1 MSLEK
6 FKTHVSTVAQK
17 AASGGIPGVH
27 SVTNGDS
34 DGNFVITY
42 RHTSLGGDARIQALA
57 QDASEYPDGNM
68 FMLWT
73 DDPNPP
79 PPVVAAI
86 QGMQDYLIGMSV
98 YEMVT
103 ELGTRLDKEISRAL
117 NGGMESPDE
126 ADEEDDYDAAFD
138 AEYPS
143 DEDEFGLPSVASV
156 QNLPQAENEGPLLR
170 RIRRDLRQVKN
181 AGYKIGFL
189 DTFGKTSTIGL
200 VSISIRIDKLAL
212 SDEVLEAWDVKAK
225 EYVVLVLRFEKPYSP
240 LDQVIDQA
248 AIKTRVAFRI
258 GKCTRYKPSIG
269 QALYAFSESNR
280 PLATNGDPNT
290 SGTER
295 GDDGAAF
302 EKFLVSNSLDSFLC
316 ESFVSLVKIRQAHSV
331 GWERA
336 NEFLLSRIGLVAE
349 DYQPPEPSIWD
360 RHDNAVLGSD
370 HLVEGDP
377 KGERSFP
384 LIAMQ
389 FAIRYFVKCT
399 EYCLRCHRRLEKG
412 FGALRPYVCSD
423 PLCLFQYMAMGF
435 GPSIEH
441 EILTEPYVVDL
452 LVSLCYAAIQSA
464 DMRPVTGG
472 NPINTQFRLAI
483 RSLPVGLRLKVPDL
497 ANPAAKPLKARVA
510 AGNEYLVFEDI
521 AASTFGDRLAP
532 AQWLAFRKSGHNL
545 TRHARVREVNSA
557 TKTAVVDV
565 MGESS
570 ASWGAGHRVGIDPL
584 WAQPGSSEA
593 PLESDIADVY
603 LYDTD
608 FDSLDDASKGNAMRH
623 VLDTLP
629 SILDIEEWLAGH
641 PHSTLRSMERIS
653 PAAASLLQWIVS
665 SNRSC
670 IFQVDRS
677 RAIARRPRVGLDP
690 EVPNPQASD
699 SQTPGPQAPAM
710 DSLDG
715 AGVAGRGRN
724 REHERILGMEGWVQ
738 FRFAQGS
745 PDKELRFN
753 RALQEV
759 AARKDIHKN
768 ATIFAWHGSRLAN
781 WHSIVRTGL
790 DFQQVSSGRAFGDG
804 VYFSPFHSTS
814 MSYAG
819 GGQSWPNSDLKIT
832 SCLSLNEIINAPD
845 EFVSRDPH
853 YVVAQLD
860 WHQCRYLFV
869 RTASGGTLPART
881 IPKTATGMK
890 AVIYRL
896 AGRQSFYPQATG
908 LEVQGQDGMPLQI
921 PLSAIPLRAVG
932 PSAAG
937 PSGTAKR
944 TVQMLEDSDDEDI
957 EDVAYLFSDDGP
969 DEPSGPPSKKPASRT
984 SSIDIAAAQNRY
996 AKSAFP
1002 GSLDEILTTLH
1013 SGGAGPPT
1021 PASISIDRALTDF
1034 EPGALD
1040 LSTLPRLAPPSFAT
1054 DAGTRTLSREL
1065 MRMQAVQS
1073 STPLHELGWYIDFD
1087 DVTNLFQW
1095 IVQLHSFDPSL
1106 PLAADLKK
1114 AGLTSVVL
1122 ELRFGA
1128 DFPFSPPFVR
1138 VIRPRFLP
1146 FMEGGGG
1153 HVTNGGA
1160 MCMELLTSSGWSP
1173 ASSLESVLLQVR
1185 MAMSALDPRPARLDQ
1200 KYLAAAKSKKG
1211 GAVKAAAAAA
1221 AAAGDYGVAEALEAF
1236 MRAANSHGWAV
1247 PEGVRAT
1254 AMGV

>member
-1 MSLEK
+1 MAAGFTK

-17 AASGGIPGVH
+17 AASGGIPSVH
-27 SVTNGDS
+27 SVTNGES
-34 DGNFVITY
+34 DGNLVITY
-42 RHTSLGGDARIQALA
+42 RHTSLGGDVHIQALA
-57 QDASEYPDGNM
+57 QDVSEYPDGNM

-73 DDPNPP
+73 DDPDPP
-79 PPVVAAI
+79 PPIVAAI

-103 ELGTRLDKEISRAL
+103 ELATRLDKEISRAL
-117 NGGMESPDE
+117 NGGLESPDE

-143 DEDEFGLPSVASV
+143 DEDEFGLPSLTSGPSW
-156 QNLPQAENEGPLLR
+156 QNMPQAENQGPLIQ

-181 AGYKIGFL
+181 AGYKVGFL
-189 DTFGKTSTIGL
+189 DTFGKTSATGH
-200 VSISIRIDKLAL
+200 VSISIRVDKLAL
-212 SDEVLEAWDVKAK
+212 SDEVLEAWDVKAT
-225 EYVVLVLRFEKPYSP
+225 EYVVLLLRFEKPYSP
-240 LDQVIDQA
+240 LNQVMDQA
-248 AIKTRVAFRI
+248 AIKTQVAFRI
-258 GKCTRYKPSIG
+258 GKCTTYKPSIS
-269 QALYAFSESNR
+269 QALRSFSESNR
-280 PLATNGDPNT
+280 PLTTDGDPNT
-290 SGTER
+290 SDTER
-295 GDDGAAF
+295 GDDGATF

-316 ESFVSLVKIRQAHSV
+316 ESFVSLVKIRQAHNV

-336 NEFLLSRIGLVAE
+336 NEYLLSRIGLVTE
-349 DYQPPEPSIWD
+349 DCRPPEPSIWD
-360 RHDNAVLGSD
+360 GYSNAVLGSD
-370 HLVEGDP
+370 HLLEGDP

-412 FGALRPYVCSD
+412 FEALRPYVCSD

-452 LVSLCYAAIQSA
+452 LVSLCYSAIQTGVV
-464 DMRPVTGG
+464 RPPMGA
-472 NPINTQFRLAI
+472 NTEPRLPI

-497 ANPAAKPLKARVA
+497 VNPTVKPLKARVA
-510 AGNEYLVFEDI
+510 PGDEYLVFEDI
-521 AASTFGDRLAP
+521 GASKFGDRLAP
-532 AQWLAFRKSGHNL
+532 AQWLAFRKSGHTL

-570 ASWGAGHRVGIDPL
+570 ATWGGGPRVGIDPL
-584 WAQPGSSEA
+584 WAQSGSSHA
-593 PLESDIADVY
+593 PLEVDIADVY

-623 VLDTLP
+623 ILDTLP
-629 SILDIEEWLAGH
+629 SILDIEEWLASH
-641 PHSTLRSMERIS
+641 PHSTLRTMERIS

-677 RAIARRPRVGLDP
+677 RAIGRRRQVGLDP
-690 EVPNPQASD
+690 EVPNSQAPA
-699 SQTPGPQAPAM
+699 SQPPGPQVPVTATP
-710 DSLDG
+710 DDP
-715 AGVAGRGRN
+715 GVAGRGRN

-759 AARKDIHKN
+759 AARKDIEKN
-768 ATIFAWHGSRLAN
+768 PTIFAWHGSNLAN

-790 DFQQVSSGRAFGDG
+790 DFQDVNAGRAYGNG
-804 VYFSPFHSTS
+804 VYFSPFHHTS
-814 MSYAG
+814 MGYAG
-819 GGQSWPNSDLKIT
+819 GGQSWPNSDLSIAT
-832 SCLSLNEIINAPD
+832 CLSLNEIINAPD
-845 EFVSRDPH
+845 EFVSREPH
-853 YVVAQLD
+853 YVVSQLD

-869 RTASGGTLPART
+869 RTVSGRAPPVRT
-881 IPKTATGMK
+881 TPKTAAEKK
-890 AVIYRL
+890 AAIQEEEL
-896 AGRQSFYPQATG
+896 AGRQFYPQASG
-908 LEVQGQDGMPLQI
+908 REVQGQDGRPLRI
-921 PLSAIPLRAVG
+921 PLSAIPLRTVG

-937 PSGTAKR
+937 LSGTAKR
-944 TVQMLEDSDDEDI
+944 AVQMLEDSDDEDI
-957 EDVAYLFSDDGP
+957 EDVACLFSDDEL
-969 DEPSGPPSKKPASRT
+969 DEPSGRPSKKPASRA
-984 SSIDIAAAQNRY
+984 SSIDIAATQNRY
-996 AKSAFP
+996 GKSP
-1002 GSLDEILTTLH
+1002 VSGSLDEILTTLH

-1040 LSTLPRLAPPSFAT
+1040 LSSLPRLAPPSFAT

-1065 MRMQAVQS
+1065 MRMQAVQC

-1087 DVTNLFQW
+1087 SVTNLFQW

-1106 PLAADLKK
+1106 PLAEDLKK

-1200 KYLAAAKSKKG
+1200 RYLA
-1211 GAVKAAAAAA
+1211 VAAAAANSTKGKA
-1221 AAAGDYGVAEALEAF
+1221 AKAADYGVTEALDAF
-1236 MRAANSHGWAV
+1236 VRAANSHGWAV